1 MCRLRLYCPHSVTAC
16 LHQVTAFKNHPA
28 VGGVPGSGVDKLSK
42 RRRRCVLLF
51 RRSVAHRFS
60 QFVKCQ
66 NSTGSA
72 QVLCFLILFAE
83 DVAPDKVRRRSHG
96 LDLEV
101 KGFVNGVKSAFKCI
115 LSLAARGWPPSKQ
128 FDAIALFL
136 RNSK

>member
-28 VGGVPGSGVDKLSK
+28 VGGVPGRELTNFPNAGGAAYYCFAEVW
-42 RRRRCVLLF
+42 RIVF
-51 RRSVAHRFS
+51 RSF
-60 QFVKCQ
+60 KCQ

-101 KGFVNGVKSAFKCI
+101 KGFVNGVKRCI
-115 LSLAARGWPPSKQ
+115 QVHPQFGSEGLAAEQ
-128 FDAIALFL
+128 AI
-136 RNSK
+136 

>member
-1 MCRLRLYCPHSVTAC
+1 MFAP
-16 LHQVTAFKNHPA
+16 VTAFKNHPA
-28 VGGVPGSGVDKLSK
+28 VGGVPGRELTNFPNAGGARITVPQKCGAS
-42 RRRRCVLLF
+42 
-51 RRSVAHRFS
+51 FS

-66 NSTGSA
+66 NSTGST

-83 DVAPDKVRRRSHG
+83 DVAPDRVRRRSHG